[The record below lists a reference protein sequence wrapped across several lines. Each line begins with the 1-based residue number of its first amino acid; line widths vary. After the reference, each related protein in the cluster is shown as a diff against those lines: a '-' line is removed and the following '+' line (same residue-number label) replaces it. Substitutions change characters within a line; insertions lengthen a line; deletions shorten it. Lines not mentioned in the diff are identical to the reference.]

1 MYAVI
6 GTLTSRTFRILWA
19 LEELGQ
25 PYEHEPVPPH
35 GERVRALNPTGKI
48 PVLLVDGTPL
58 TDSTA
63 ILTFLADRHGALTF
77 PAGSIARA
85 RQDALTH
92 RFLDEVEGLVWT
104 AARHS
109 FILPPEQRVPVIKD
123 SLRWEMARNTDR
135 LEADLAESLGSGPWL
150 MGETFT
156 IADILATHC
165 LDWAA
170 KAKMPVTGPAILA
183 YGDRVRARPAYGR
196 VLAMMAPV
204 A

>member
-35 GERVRALNPTGKI
+35 SERVLALNPVGKI
-48 PVLLVDGTPL
+48 PVLLVDGTAL

-109 FILPPEQRVPVIKD
+109 FILPPDQRVPAVKD
-123 SLRWEMARNTDR
+123 SLRWELARNADR
-135 LEADLAESLGSGPWL
+135 LEADLAGSLGDGPWL

-170 KAKMPVTGPAILA
+170 KAKMPVTGPALLA
-183 YGDRVRARPAYGR
+183 YDERVRARPAYGR
-196 VLAMMAPV
+196 VLAMMAPK